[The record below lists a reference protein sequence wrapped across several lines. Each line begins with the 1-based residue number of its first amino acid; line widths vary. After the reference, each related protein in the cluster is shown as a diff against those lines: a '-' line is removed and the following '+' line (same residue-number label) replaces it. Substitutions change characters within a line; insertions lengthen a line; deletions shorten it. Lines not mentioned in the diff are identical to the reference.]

1 MSNDLTKKESVPIFQ
16 KFKKSRFFKKVELVI
31 WGVLLLGCLEVASSA
46 PLFTL
51 FTPAYFQLYCV
62 PKPQAWFKLQCFLQA
77 CRITLT
83 AKQMSLKNWKIKLAF
98 DGSFA
103 RGFLATNHGIFR
115 EFWCHSHCGKIGN
128 FIQKL
133 GSSYSKIFQ
142 LTVLASKLYFRDL
155 KLKID

>member
-16 KFKKSRFFKKVELVI
+16 KFKKSRFFKKVERVI
-31 WGVLLLGCLEVASSA
+31 WGVLLLGCLEVASSG

-98 DGSFA
+98 DGSLHCAGFWQQIM
-103 RGFLATNHGIFR
+103 GFLGK
-115 EFWCHSHCGKIGN
+115 CHSHCGKIEN

-133 GSSYSKIFQ
+133 CKKLEWNG
-142 LTVLASKLYFRDL
+142 SKLF
-155 KLKID
+155 KCIKNEGKMHQKWG